1 MAHYLKIILCT
12 QNSPV
17 IQDTSLPYRQTRVC
31 RCASRIVEDVLSP
44 PCFWRA
50 LGFECRRQRRH
61 VDRDWRQQSPTMVYR
76 VGCVFE
82 IIRQR
87 AHLVATRLPAHAW
100 AKMSIAAFASQH
112 RVARV
117 ARLMRVW
124 RLARDSRAI
133 RALLA
138 CCSRVSRVCRARVA
152 RVSRVVRASFARLLR
167 VYCAWFARVSP
178 PK

>member
-87 AHLVATRLPAHAW
+87 AHLVATRLPAHACVTVMLCHPSAGVISSGFGASW
-100 AKMSIAAFASQH
+100 CEKRKMVH
-112 RVARV
+112 
-117 ARLMRVW
+117 
-124 RLARDSRAI
+124 D
-133 RALLA
+133 
-138 CCSRVSRVCRARVA
+138 CCGVKQKKR
-152 RVSRVVRASFARLLR
+152 
-167 VYCAWFARVSP
+167 SP
-178 PK
+178 